1 MIDIFEKCFK
11 IHDVSYFLGNTLLYI
26 ENQRYFGVIII
37 AFHFLQQFGISLL
50 HVNILI
56 YFIESGIPK
65 MPLQPAL
72 NGRRE
77 SRLQLILKIIV
88 VVICRL
94 VLSLARRFA
103 YPFAPVLS
111 RGLGVPLTS
120 ITSLIA
126 VNWATSLL
134 GIFFGPL
141 ADRFGYRKMMVLG
154 LVLLAV
160 GMFAGGLF
168 PLYGVILIAL
178 FLAGL
183 GKVVFDPA
191 VQAYVSERV
200 PYSRRATAIGFLEIS
215 WAGCTLLGIPLIA
228 LLIDKFGWRSPF
240 FAMGAIGFAG
250 IIALITLF
258 PADEQS
264 ISKPRRSLSVKK
276 ALPIIVQDK
285 ASLGMLAYI
294 FFFSAAIDNL
304 FVVYGAWL
312 ENAFSVS
319 VVALGMATGVI
330 GVAELVGEILVATIS
345 DRLGLKRVV
354 MIGVTI
360 CIFTYGLLPF
370 AGQSLLPALAGLF
383 IHFLIFEFTI
393 ISSVAL
399 CTELQ
404 PEMRATV
411 LASFF
416 GGAGLGRILG
426 ALMGG
431 PIWLSGGIVVTGL
444 VSAGITALAL
454 ISLCWGLRGWRKG

>member
-1 MIDIFEKCFK
+1 MPRQP
-11 IHDVSYFLGNTLLYI
+11 V
-26 ENQRYFGVIII
+26 
-37 AFHFLQQFGISLL
+37 
-50 HVNILI
+50 VN
-56 YFIESGIPK
+56 G
-65 MPLQPAL
+65 QA
-72 NGRRE
+72 E
-77 SRLQLILKIIV
+77 SRLQLILKIVV

-94 VLSLARRFA
+94 VLNTARRFT

-111 RGLGVPLTS
+111 RELGVPLTS

-154 LVLLAV
+154 LVMLAV

-168 PLYGVILIAL
+168 PSYGVILITL

-183 GKVVFDPA
+183 GKMVFDPA

-200 PYSRRATAIGFLEIS
+200 PYKRRATAIGFLEIS
-215 WAGCTLLGIPLIA
+215 WAGSTLLGIPLIA
-228 LLIDKFGWRSPF
+228 LLIDNVGWRSPF
-240 FAMGAIGFAG
+240 FAMGAIGLAG
-250 IIALITLF
+250 IIVLSVLI
-258 PADEQS
+258 PADEKS
-264 ISKPRRSLSVKK
+264 ISNPRRALSVKNVFS
-276 ALPIIVQDK
+276 IIVQDK
-285 ASLGMLAYI
+285 SSLGALAYV

-312 ENAFSVS
+312 EKAFSVGI
-319 VVALGMATGVI
+319 VALGMATSII
-330 GVAELVGEILVATIS
+330 GAAELVGEILVATLS
-345 DRLGLKRVV
+345 DRFGLKRAV

-360 CIFTYGLLPF
+360 CIFTYSLLPF
-370 AGQSLLPALAGLF
+370 VGQSLLTALTGLF

-393 ISSVAL
+393 ISSLAL

-411 LASFF
+411 IAGFF
-416 GGAGLGRILG
+416 AAAGLGRIVG
-426 ALMGG
+426 ALIGG
-431 PIWLSGGIVVTGL
+431 PIWLAGGLVATSL

-454 ISLCWGLRGWRKG
+454 VSLGWGLRGWRKG

>member
-1 MIDIFEKCFK
+1 
-11 IHDVSYFLGNTLLYI
+11 
-26 ENQRYFGVIII
+26 
-37 AFHFLQQFGISLL
+37 
-50 HVNILI
+50 
-56 YFIESGIPK
+56 
-65 MPLQPAL
+65 MPLQPAI
-72 NGRRE
+72 NGPRE
-77 SRLQLILKIIV
+77 SRLQLILKIVV

-94 VLSLARRFA
+94 VLSTARRFA

-126 VNWATSLL
+126 VNWATSIL

-154 LVLLAV
+154 LVMLTV
-160 GMFAGGLF
+160 GMFAGGFF
-168 PLYGVILIAL
+168 PLYGVIMITL

-183 GKVVFDPA
+183 GKIVFDPA

-200 PYSRRATAIGFLEIS
+200 PYNRRATAIGFLEIS
-215 WAGCTLLGIPLIA
+215 WAGSTLLGIPLIA
-228 LLIDKFGWRSPF
+228 LLIDNVGWRSPF

-250 IIALITLF
+250 IIALILLF
-258 PADEQS
+258 PSDEQS
-264 ISKPRRSLSVKK
+264 ISKPRLSLPVIKV
-276 ALPIIVQDK
+276 LPIIVQDK
-285 ASLGMLAYI
+285 ASLGALAYV

-304 FVVYGAWL
+304 FVIYGAWL
-312 ENAFSVS
+312 EEAFSVGI
-319 VVALGMATGVI
+319 VALGMATGVI
-330 GVAELVGEILVATIS
+330 GVAELVGEILVVTIS
-345 DRLGLKRVV
+345 DRFGLKRVV

-370 AGQSLLPALAGLF
+370 AGQSLLPALVGLF

-404 PEMRATV
+404 PGMRATV
-411 LASFF
+411 IAGFF
-416 GGAGLGRILG
+416 AAAGMGRILG
-426 ALMGG
+426 ALIGG
-431 PIWLSGGIVVTGL
+431 PIWLTGGIVATGL

-454 ISLCWGLRGWRKG
+454 LSLGWGLRGWRRG

>member
-1 MIDIFEKCFK
+1 MPR
-11 IHDVSYFLGNTLLYI
+11 
-26 ENQRYFGVIII
+26 QPVI
-37 AFHFLQQFGISLL
+37 
-50 HVNILI
+50 
-56 YFIESGIPK
+56 
-65 MPLQPAL
+65 
-72 NGRRE
+72 NGQAE
-77 SRLQLILKIIV
+77 SRLQLILKIVV

-94 VLSLARRFA
+94 VLNTARRFA

-111 RGLGVPLTS
+111 RELGVPLTS

-154 LVLLAV
+154 LVMLAV

-168 PLYGVILIAL
+168 PSYGVILITL

-183 GKVVFDPA
+183 GKMVFDPA

-200 PYSRRATAIGFLEIS
+200 PYKRRATAIGFLEIS
-215 WAGCTLLGIPLIA
+215 WAGSTLLGIPLIA
-228 LLIDKFGWRSPF
+228 LLIDNLGWRSPF
-240 FAMGAIGFAG
+240 FAMGAIGLAG
-250 IIALITLF
+250 IIVLSVLIS
-258 PADEQS
+258 ADEKS
-264 ISKPRRSLSVKK
+264 SSNPRRTLSVKK
-276 ALPIIVQDK
+276 VLPIIVRDEP
-285 ASLGMLAYI
+285 SLGALAYV

-312 ENAFSVS
+312 EKAFSVGI
-319 VVALGMATGVI
+319 VALGMATSII
-330 GVAELVGEILVATIS
+330 GAAELVGEILVATLS
-345 DRLGLKRVV
+345 DRFGLKRVV

-360 CIFTYGLLPF
+360 CIFTYSLLPF
-370 AGQSLLPALAGLF
+370 VGQSLLTALTGLF

-393 ISSVAL
+393 ISSLAL

-411 LASFF
+411 IAVFF
-416 GGAGLGRILG
+416 AAAGLGRILG
-426 ALMGG
+426 ALIGG
-431 PIWLSGGIVVTGL
+431 PIWLAGGLVATSL

-454 ISLCWGLRGWRKG
+454 ISLGWGLRGWRKG

>member
-1 MIDIFEKCFK
+1 MPRQP
-11 IHDVSYFLGNTLLYI
+11 V
-26 ENQRYFGVIII
+26 
-37 AFHFLQQFGISLL
+37 
-50 HVNILI
+50 VN
-56 YFIESGIPK
+56 G
-65 MPLQPAL
+65 QA
-72 NGRRE
+72 E
-77 SRLQLILKIIV
+77 SRLRLILKIVV

-94 VLSLARRFA
+94 VLNTARRFT

-111 RGLGVPLTS
+111 RELGVPLTS

-154 LVLLAV
+154 LVMLAV

-168 PLYGVILIAL
+168 PSYGVILITL

-183 GKVVFDPA
+183 GKMVFDPA

-200 PYSRRATAIGFLEIS
+200 PYKRRATAIGFLEIS
-215 WAGCTLLGIPLIA
+215 WAGSTLLGIPLIA
-228 LLIDKFGWRSPF
+228 LLIDNVGWRSPF
-240 FAMGAIGFAG
+240 FAMGAIGLAG
-250 IIALITLF
+250 IIVLSVLI
-258 PADEQS
+258 PADEKS
-264 ISKPRRSLSVKK
+264 ISNPRRALSVKNVFS
-276 ALPIIVQDK
+276 IIVQDK
-285 ASLGMLAYI
+285 SSLGALAYV

-312 ENAFSVS
+312 EKAFSVGI
-319 VVALGMATGVI
+319 VALGMATSII
-330 GVAELVGEILVATIS
+330 GAAELVGEILVATLS
-345 DRLGLKRVV
+345 DRFGLKRAV

-360 CIFTYGLLPF
+360 CIFTYSLLPF
-370 AGQSLLPALAGLF
+370 VGQSLLTALTGLF

-393 ISSVAL
+393 ISSLAL

-411 LASFF
+411 IAGFF
-416 GGAGLGRILG
+416 AAAGLGRIVG
-426 ALMGG
+426 ALIGG
-431 PIWLSGGIVVTGL
+431 PIWLAGGLVATSL

-454 ISLCWGLRGWRKG
+454 ISLGWGLRGWRKG